1 MEDDEGYTVLNLRP
15 KRGNSASPSPDG
27 RQEFPMSPRCYKIA
41 LGALGACCIILTLA
55 GITLGAWVFQC
66 PAHEEQVGAAGN
78 TSLEELVS
86 HLRQRLCD
94 MAPGSSADGSGCKVC
109 PRDWLPHRDKCY
121 WVSKESMFWSESFKD
136 CEMRTSQMLVIQDR
150 EEMVKKLSW
159 GFNFARGGFVIVY
172 NNGVDVGVWCCVK
185 SLLHHCIQRH
195 LSSPMGIST
204 TWGSQGHEENT
215 RNQRIIFTLM
225 HLSPTWQEFIQNITQ
240 GTNLV
245 WIGLTIK
252 SPEKKWTWVDTSP
265 LDQSLFP
272 VTGSAEGNSCG
283 MIRRNR
289 INSESCNTEFKWICQ
304 MEAILL

>member
-27 RQEFPMSPRCYKIA
+27 RQESPTSSRCYKIA
-41 LGALGACCIILTLA
+41 LGALGAWCIILTLA
-55 GITLGAWVFQC
+55 GITLGTW
-66 PAHEEQVGAAGN
+66 
-78 TSLEELVS
+78 
-86 HLRQRLCD
+86 
-94 MAPGSSADGSGCKVC
+94 DGSGCKVC

-150 EEMVKKLSW
+150 EEM
-159 GFNFARGGFVIVY
+159 
-172 NNGVDVGVWCCVK
+172 
-185 SLLHHCIQRH
+185 
-195 LSSPMGIST
+195 
-204 TWGSQGHEENT
+204 
-215 RNQRIIFTLM
+215 
-225 HLSPTWQEFIQNITQ
+225 EFIQNITQ

>member
-1 MEDDEGYTVLNLRP
+1 MEQFPYEERLIRLGLFSLEKRWLRGDMIEVYKIMTGVEKVDKEVLFTTSHNTKTRGHPTKLIGSRFKTN
-15 KRGNSASPSPDG
+15 KREYFFTQYPCSPSLS
-27 RQEFPMSPRCYKIA
+27 FPPESSTPLMR
-41 LGALGACCIILTLA
+41 
-55 GITLGAWVFQC
+55 
-66 PAHEEQVGAAGN
+66 
-78 TSLEELVS
+78 SLF
-86 HLRQRLCD
+86 LCLF
-94 MAPGSSADGSGCKVC
+94 PDGSGCKVC

-150 EEMVKKLSW
+150 EEM
-159 GFNFARGGFVIVY
+159 
-172 NNGVDVGVWCCVK
+172 
-185 SLLHHCIQRH
+185 
-195 LSSPMGIST
+195 
-204 TWGSQGHEENT
+204 
-215 RNQRIIFTLM
+215 
-225 HLSPTWQEFIQNITQ
+225 EFIQNITQ